1 MINRKWRKSL
11 LDVRVMRNADI
22 GSDHNLL
29 VAKLALKLRKTK
41 VGESKNKQF
50 DAIRLQD
57 QAVRTDF
64 SVALRNRF
72 DILQDEA
79 LMTSTRPLLRQRR
92 RRLDTRRKSRGNH

>member
-11 LDVRVMRNADI
+11 LDVRVMRNADV

-29 VAKLALKLRKTK
+29 VAKLTLNLRKTK

-57 QAVRTDF
+57 RAVRRDF
-64 SVALRNRF
+64 NVALKNRF
-72 DILQDEA
+72 DIF
-79 LMTSTRPLLRQRR
+79 QR
-92 RRLDTRRKSRGNH
+92 GHY